1 MNKYL
6 LVSVLTALAL
16 PAYADVESFVNAAKG
31 SDVAKIQ
38 EFLQAG
44 ENVNAKNE
52 LGNTA
57 LHYAA
62 ASGNSDMVK
71 FLLENGADAN
81 IANDK
86 GWTPLAI
93 AEKKKFGD
101 IVNMFQSAQ
110 NNKDL
115 SDLVAK
121 ASENAKVVEQKVG
134 DVKEKTLAKAQE
146 IKENTSAK
154 VENIKK
160 ETVNNVQA
168 KKAEVKENVADK
180 IAEVKENVTS
190 AKQETAQKV
199 EAAKEVA
206 QNKIAEAEKSVEKTV
221 STTAENVKSA
231 ENKVETKAKEV
242 VATAVAPV
250 AQESAKTEVKAEPK
264 EDVKTESKA
273 EVKAEEPK
281 AEPKTETKAEAKP
294 ATKPAPKAEAK
305 PATKSAPR
313 RLIKPVVAKP
323 APKFLAS
330 NINKA
335 IYAGDEEIVYC
346 LYYLGLQ
353 TDQHNLSLASE
364 FFAGT
369 TIINKA
375 RFDYIS
381 DLALKYYD
389 NASTAEMQN
398 MANTCAKIITPK
410 NRDKQN
416 QIIRAMN
423 KAIGY

>member
-6 LVSVLTALAL
+6 LVSVLMALAL

-121 ASENAKVVEQKVG
+121 ASENAKAVEQKVG

-146 IKENTSAK
+146 IKENTSVK

-168 KKAEVKENVADK
+168 KTAEAKENVADK

-199 EAAKEVA
+199 ETAKEVA

-231 ENKVETKAKEV
+231 ENKVEIKAKEV
-242 VATAVAPV
+242 VATAAAPV

-264 EDVKTESKA
+264 EDVKAES
-273 EVKAEEPK
+273 K

-305 PATKSAPR
+305 PATKPAPR

-353 TDQHNLSLASE
+353 TDQHNLTLASE

-398 MANTCAKIITPK
+398 MANTCAKIITPN